1 MPSALSLYGQ
11 RANERKTALIWLRM
25 KMGDFMRYHGVLL
38 DAIMTFGE
46 RAQMVVALE
55 ELAELQ
61 KEITKQLRGEGNLDH
76 LSEEMADVQI
86 MLDQL
91 EIMFANRGD
100 VATWQNVKAARLA
113 QRIAEYKANE

>member
-1 MPSALSLYGQ
+1 
-11 RANERKTALIWLRM
+11 
-25 KMGDFMRYHGVLL
+25 MRYHGVLQN
-38 DAIMTFGE
+38 AISTFGE

-61 KEITKQLRGEGNLDH
+61 KEITKQLRGKGDRDH
-76 LSEEMADVQI
+76 LSEEMGDVQI

-91 EIMFANRGD
+91 EIMFGNRGD
-100 VATWQNVKAARLA
+100 VANWQSIKAARLA

>member
-1 MPSALSLYGQ
+1 
-11 RANERKTALIWLRM
+11 
-25 KMGDFMRYHGVLL
+25 
-38 DAIMTFGE
+38 MTFGE

-113 QRIAEYKANE
+113 QRIAEYKGYE

>member
-1 MPSALSLYGQ
+1 
-11 RANERKTALIWLRM
+11 
-25 KMGDFMRYHGVLL
+25 MRYHGVLL

-61 KEITKQLRGEGNLDH
+61 KEITKQLRGEGNLEH

-91 EIMFANRGD
+91 EIMFANRGE
-100 VATWQNVKAARLA
+100 VANWQRIKAARLA
-113 QRIAEYKANE
+113 QRIAEYKAHE